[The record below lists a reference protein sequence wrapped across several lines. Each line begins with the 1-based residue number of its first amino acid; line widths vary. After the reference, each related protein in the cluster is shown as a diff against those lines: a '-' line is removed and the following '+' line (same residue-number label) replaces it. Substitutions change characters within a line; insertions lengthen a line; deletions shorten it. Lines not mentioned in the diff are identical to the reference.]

1 MSCNTNTC
9 ATSCASCTCCH
20 VQNVTIDKQ
29 LCVGDETILRTC
41 TSDGGALLVQNGCCT
56 QTSGNLAHVCGEPE
70 QIALR
75 VENGRVQLDPNE
87 ALSSS
92 TSVGVSVS
100 NSTIQTDG
108 ELVNITGT
116 PDQTA
121 LSVQKGETHLV
132 SESAIGNA
140 LYVGNTIEQTNDEL
154 VLVDGT
160 LGGQSG
166 GSLVQINGMTNQDAF
181 VVNGGKTTLDPN
193 SVSGGAL
200 EISNSSTQS
209 SGVLVDISG
218 SSAEIAL
225 QVSEGQTLLD
235 ANASSADTLVV
246 QNSDTQD
253 SNSKLVH
260 VIGQSSKM
268 ALQVD
273 VGDVQLDN
281 VNSGNAVLT
290 GGSINNMS
298 VGASTASTGS
308 FLNVVIDP
316 NNAVGGG
323 LTVTNT
329 ATQSSDE
336 LVIITGDTN
345 QVALK
350 VAEGDTELAGATTVG
365 AFTATNG
372 IDNTVIGANTPQT
385 GTFTSISIDPDQTN
399 GGAVAI
405 SNTSQQ
411 TSDNLVTID
420 GHTNG
425 QTNGILVKIDGTASQ
440 DALYMTNGIVTIEA
454 EDDVSNSNDVR
465 ATSSGT
471 FSTANAHIKFRGG
484 VAIDGTDYSTNNN
497 DHASLSSS
505 GQIDAGLIVNGGA
518 AVGGTLWQTS
528 SKATD
533 DGTGN
538 ATGGLLV
545 GGGAI
550 IDKNIIMVN
559 ATAPNSNEPG
569 SYGELRIVGD
579 TMYLYTGSEWRK
591 SVFSL
596 Y

>member
-1 MSCNTNTC
+1 M
-9 ATSCASCTCCH
+9 
-20 VQNVTIDKQ
+20 QNVTIDKQ

-87 ALSSS
+87 TLSSS

-281 VNSGNAVLT
+281 GNSGNAVLT

-385 GTFTSISIDPDQTN
+385 GTFTSICIDPDQTN

-465 ATSSGT
+465 ASSSGT

-579 TMYLYTGSEWRK
+579 TMYLHTGSEWRK